1 MESGVEKKK
10 HDIRVQ
16 PAECTM
22 CVCVWVCVWVCVCV
36 CNDTLCVQQCLVLI
50 RFLCIRRGWKG
61 MTLTLRVRVAKLQ
74 KTWNGGGSTS
84 ACRIIY
90 SSEQGLAERIQSR
103 TNLYWSLCFGL
114 NLKGRAVNGASV
126 ECKLALCL
134 AGSKSRIDIHTCE
147 WVDLGDR
154 QKTNGKRERG
164 KIWMKKEKRET
175 RNK

>member
-1 MESGVEKKK
+1 MWRRRLLLRRRGCNGIGGWKKK

-22 CVCVWVCVWVCVCV
+22 CV

-90 SSEQGLAERIQSR
+90 SSEQRLAERIQSR
-103 TNLYWSLCFGL
+103 TNLYWSSCFGIEFERTGGDWCIRWMQACIVL
-114 NLKGRAVNGASV
+114 GRQY
-126 ECKLALCL
+126 C
-134 AGSKSRIDIHTCE
+134 KSRIDIHTCE

-154 QKTNGKRERG
+154 QKTNGKRKRG
-164 KIWMKKEKRET
+164 RMKKE
-175 RNK
+175 